1 MILILYGVSGAG
13 KTTVGHLLS
22 SRLGWCFVD
31 SDDYHSAAN
40 RRKMESGTPLT
51 DEDREPWLKVLHMR
65 MQELIKCDGNAVLA
79 CSALKQ
85 KYRDLLVAGFEPEQ
99 FRFALLDAPRGLLEE
114 RIRKRHHEYM
124 NPRLLDSQLTALE
137 APADTWRISVC
148 GTEEEAVQ
156 KLLGRLKIV
165 TEYGL
170 KHRLRTEKNAD
181 DQH

>member
-1 MILILYGVSGAG
+1 MILILFGVSGAG

-22 SRLGWCFVD
+22 SRLGWCFED
-31 SDDYHSAAN
+31 SDDLHSVAN

-51 DEDREPWLKVLHMR
+51 DEDREPWLKVLHLR
-65 MQELIKCDGNAVLA
+65 MQEFIKCDRNAVLA

-85 KYRDLLVAGFEPEQ
+85 KYRDLLVAGFEPDQ
-99 FRFALLDAPRGLLEE
+99 VRFALLDAPRALLEE

-124 NPRLLDSQLTALE
+124 NPCLLDSQLAALE
-137 APADTWRISVC
+137 APADTWRISVR

-156 KLLGRLKIV
+156 QLLGQVKIV

-170 KHRLRTEKNAD
+170 KPQLRTEQNAD
-181 DQH
+181 NQH